1 MQDMRYR
8 LGYRPDIEGL
18 RAIAILLVV
27 AAHAGVPW
35 LRGGFVGVDLFFVLS
50 GYLITGLLLQEVG
63 DHGRIRFGA
72 FYARRLQRLLPA
84 LLLMLALVSLA
95 ALLIVPPSQQPFQAI
110 GGATAAVWLSNVHFA
125 LLHLDYFGPGA
136 DSNLFLHT
144 WSLGVEEQFYLLW
157 PLLLFFTL
165 GAWRLKAHSLHLT
178 RLKIV
183 MALVLLASLA
193 LCVLW
198 TAREPQLAFY
208 LMPARAWEF
217 ALGALVFMLAR
228 PAALREAEGANAVT
242 ATRNGRGARLLGWAG
257 LLLIAWAA
265 WAYGPNMPYPGIRAL
280 LPALGAAAI
289 LYAGVA
295 AAQTSVAWLLSLR
308 PLQALGKVSYSW
320 YLWHWPILLLGMQID
335 PGASLLMRLAL
346 VALALLLATLSYRLV
361 ETPLRRNRALLTR
374 PRAVIGAALGLMLL
388 ANVGAITWFNDVSIW
403 LQAPQQQK
411 LAAASVDAPVIY
423 GMDCDT
429 WYHSAQVN
437 VCGFGPAK
445 AAHTAVLMGDS
456 VGAQWFPAV
465 HRAFERPGWRLLVIT
480 KSSCPMVDEPLFYP
494 LIGREYTVCTQWR
507 KNALRYV
514 AALKPVV
521 LLLGSTSTYG
531 FTRAQWIDGTRK
543 VLRRVA
549 GAVPDIFIIRAT
561 PHLAFDGPACL
572 MQQRWLGIW
581 KSLHTCSSWGPGPTN
596 DAVYRWQS
604 KVAGEFGNVH
614 MLDLDS
620 LVCPHDVCKAE
631 RDGIVVF
638 RDSQHMTASFAR
650 SLAPAMAQRIQ
661 AVMESTR
668 QYARARGQ
676 AMSDSTGR
684 RSQTA
689 GPVD

>member
-1 MQDMRYR
+1 MQETRYR

-27 AAHAGVPW
+27 VAHAGVPW
-35 LRGGFVGVDLFFVLS
+35 LRGGFVGVDIFFVLS

-84 LLLMLALVSLA
+84 LLLMIAVVALLALV
-95 ALLIVPPSQQPFQAI
+95 IVPPSQQPFQAI
-110 GGATAAVWLSNVHFA
+110 AGATAAVWLSNVHFA

-157 PLLLFFTL
+157 PLLLFVSL
-165 GAWRLKAHSLHLT
+165 GAWRMQAHSLHLA

-198 TAREPQLAFY
+198 TARAPQLAFY

-228 PAALREAEGANAVT
+228 PAALREAEGADAAT
-242 ATRNGRGARLLGWAG
+242 ATRNGRGAWLIGWAG
-257 LLLIAWAA
+257 LLLIALAA
-265 WAYGPNMPYPGIRAL
+265 LVYGPNMPYPGIRAL
-280 LPALGAAAI
+280 LPALGAAAV

-295 AAQTSVAWLLSLR
+295 TAQAGAARVLSVR

-320 YLWHWPILLLGMQID
+320 YLWHWPILLLGLQLD
-335 PGASLLMRLAL
+335 PGAALPLRLAL
-346 VALALLLATLSYRLV
+346 VALALLLAMLSYRLV
-361 ETPLRRNRALLTR
+361 ETPLRRNRALLAR
-374 PRAVIGAALGLMLL
+374 PYAVIGAALGLMLL
-388 ANVGAITWFNDVSIW
+388 ANVGAITWYNDVSAW

-411 LAAASVDAPVIY
+411 LAAASMDAPVIY
-423 GMDCDT
+423 RMGCDT
-429 WYHSAQVN
+429 WYRSAQVN
-437 VCGFGPAK
+437 VCGFGPAN

-456 VGAQWFPAV
+456 VGAQWFPAI

-507 KNALRYV
+507 KDALHYV
-514 AALKPVV
+514 ASLKPAV

-543 VLRRVA
+543 VLQRVA
-549 GAVPDIFIIRAT
+549 GAAQDIFIIRAT

-572 MQQRWLGIW
+572 MQRRWLGIW
-581 KSLHTCSSWGPGPTN
+581 KVLHACSSPGSGHTN

-604 KVAGEFGNVH
+604 EVARGFGNVH
-614 MLDLDS
+614 MLDLDP
-620 LVCPHDVCKAE
+620 LVCPHDICKAE
-631 RDGIVVF
+631 RDGMVVF
-638 RDSQHMTASFAR
+638 RDNQHMTASFAR
-650 SLAPAMAQRIQ
+650 SLAGALAQRMQ
-661 AVMESTR
+661 DAMKP
-668 QYARARGQ
+668 AR
-676 AMSDSTGR
+676 
-684 RSQTA
+684 
-689 GPVD
+689 